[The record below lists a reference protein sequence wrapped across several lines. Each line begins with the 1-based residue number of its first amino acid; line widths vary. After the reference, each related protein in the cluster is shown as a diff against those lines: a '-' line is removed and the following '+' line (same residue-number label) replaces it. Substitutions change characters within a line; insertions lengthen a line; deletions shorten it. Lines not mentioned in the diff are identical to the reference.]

1 MPVIDY
7 KCPSCGGSMA
17 FDSTKG
23 MLACSSCGRTER
35 IEDFP
40 DPLKQ
45 SVFTDNEA
53 REYHCNS
60 CGADLMTDAET
71 TATSCSFCGSPVVLA
86 DRLTGRR
93 APVKIIPFSI
103 SKEEAIA
110 AFKKWCRNGLLTP
123 RGFMTADRIKG
134 ITGIYVPYW
143 LYDLDNDIEVQARGT
158 KVRSYTRGDY
168 RYTETSHYD
177 IYRKIRL
184 NYVDVPIDAAAKMDD
199 HMMDKLE
206 PFPLRELK
214 SFKSPYLAGF
224 IAESYSYDD
233 GELLPRAKS
242 KISSYIDSYIR
253 NSMAGYATVTNVDRQ
268 IDTQLKNADY
278 VLLPVWMVIY
288 DYNRMEHAFAMN
300 GQTGKVVGKPP
311 LSKMKIATWFAG
323 IAGATLL
330 TLKIASF
337 MMGGGFW

>member
-103 SKEEAIA
+103 SKEE
-110 AFKKWCRNGLLTP
+110 LLHES
-123 RGFMTADRIKG
+123 G
-134 ITGIYVPYW
+134 I
-143 LYDLDNDIEVQARGT
+143 
-158 KVRSYTRGDY
+158 
-168 RYTETSHYD
+168 
-177 IYRKIRL
+177 
-184 NYVDVPIDAAAKMDD
+184 PI
-199 HMMDKLE
+199 L
-206 PFPLRELK
+206 
-214 SFKSPYLAGF
+214 
-224 IAESYSYDD
+224 
-233 GELLPRAKS
+233 
-242 KISSYIDSYIR
+242 
-253 NSMAGYATVTNVDRQ
+253 Q
-268 IDTQLKNADY
+268 
-278 VLLPVWMVIY
+278 
-288 DYNRMEHAFAMN
+288 
-300 GQTGKVVGKPP
+300 
-311 LSKMKIATWFAG
+311 
-323 IAGATLL
+323 
-330 TLKIASF
+330 
-337 MMGGGFW
+337 